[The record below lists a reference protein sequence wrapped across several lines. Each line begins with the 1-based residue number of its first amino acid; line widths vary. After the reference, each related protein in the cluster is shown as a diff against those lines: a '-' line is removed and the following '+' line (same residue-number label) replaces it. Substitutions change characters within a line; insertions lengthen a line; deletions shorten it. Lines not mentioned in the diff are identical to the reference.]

1 MGYMITT
8 RGIEVNPYQISVIRQ
23 LEPPNHPK
31 EVQKL
36 TRIIATLNRFVSRSA
51 DRCRPFYQ
59 LLKKWKGFLWTEECD
74 EAFKD
79 LKAYLA
85 SPLILSRPE
94 PGEDL
99 YMYLVISD
107 HVVIS
112 VLIWQHKGIQR
123 PIHYLSKTLVDVE
136 TQYLPL
142 EKMVLALVHAT
153 RKLPHYFQAHIV

>member
-1 MGYMITT
+1 MITT
-8 RGIEVNPYQISVIRQ
+8 WGIEVNPNQILAIRQ
-23 LEPPNHPK
+23 LEPPNNPK

-51 DRCRPFYQ
+51 NRCWSFYQ

-85 SPLILSRPE
+85 SPLILSWPE
-94 PGEDL
+94 LREDL
-99 YMYLVISD
+99 YMYLAISD
-107 HVVIS
+107 HAVIS

>member
-1 MGYMITT
+1 M
-8 RGIEVNPYQISVIRQ
+8 
-23 LEPPNHPK
+23 
-31 EVQKL
+31 
-36 TRIIATLNRFVSRSA
+36 
-51 DRCRPFYQ
+51 
-59 LLKKWKGFLWTEECD
+59 KKWKGFLWTEECD

>member
-1 MGYMITT
+1 MITT
-8 RGIEVNPYQISVIRQ
+8 WGIEVNPNQISAIRQ
-23 LEPPNHPK
+23 LEPPNNPK

-51 DRCRPFYQ
+51 DRCWSFYQ

-85 SPLILSRPE
+85 SPLILSWPE
-94 PGEDL
+94 LREDL
-99 YMYLVISD
+99 YMYLAISD
-107 HVVIS
+107 HAVIS

-153 RKLPHYFQAHIV
+153 RKLPHYCQAHIV

>member
-1 MGYMITT
+1 MITT
-8 RGIEVNPYQISVIRQ
+8 WGIEVNPNQISAIRQ
-23 LEPPNHPK
+23 LEPPNNPK

-51 DRCRPFYQ
+51 NRCWSFYQ

-85 SPLILSRPE
+85 SPLILSWPE
-94 PGEDL
+94 LREDL
-99 YMYLVISD
+99 YMYLAISD
-107 HVVIS
+107 HAVIS

>member
-1 MGYMITT
+1 MITT
-8 RGIEVNPYQISVIRQ
+8 RGIEVNPDQISAIRQ
-23 LEPPNHPK
+23 LEPPNNPK

-51 DRCRPFYQ
+51 NRCWSFYQ

-85 SPLILSRPE
+85 SPLILSWPE
-94 PGEDL
+94 PREDL
-99 YMYLVISD
+99 YMYLAISD
-107 HVVIS
+107 HAVIS